1 MLARLRRMRPRVKLP
16 RALTSV
22 RVRISLLSIA
32 PLIALLI
39 TAATYF
45 LGQQRVNEAVHTADR
60 YAEIPVEVERF
71 RGQLATMAGAMANYR
86 LNPSDSVK
94 SGFAVANREAGRAVE
109 AIRGKT
115 DDENLLS
122 VVSVLSDGL
131 QQTSDAF
138 GNIVKAQ
145 EVLGTSAKPGVDAR
159 LQSTGDELEV
169 KLDQELNALGE
180 ESYSIAKT
188 VQEVRKD
195 EKTFIITGSAAVADG
210 FAAKTALLIEQL
222 RQSTLDDVLKDTLV
236 TSIESYKL
244 LFDEWRKAKREQASS
259 GLVAADAIE
268 QVSMNTSSLLAFG
281 QDGKN
286 LAVAERTEAENRT
299 NQIALAIIV
308 AAVLICSTLGF
319 LIGRAVTRPI
329 GQLTDAM
336 RRLADGDT
344 DIAVNANGTDELGEM
359 ARAVLVFR
367 DNALERERLSKDQE
381 LQRQQRED
389 RARAVEELV
398 RGFEERADAAIA
410 GVRSAASQLE
420 GTAASLVD
428 ASSRVAEDARTAGTA
443 AGSASENVTAA
454 AGGAEQLALS
464 IQEIDQQAVKSTEVS
479 TRAVEE
485 ANRTVQTM
493 SSLAGAA
500 TRIGEV
506 VNLIQAIAG
515 QTNLLALNA
524 TIEAARAGDAGR
536 GFAVVAQEVK
546 SLAQQ
551 TANATEEIARQ
562 IGSIQEASGEAGLAM
577 ERVSTIIQDM
587 SQIAAA
593 VAGAVEEQN
602 AAVRSIADNVARAS
616 GEAQSGADAMRTVE
630 GAAETARGVADNVAQ
645 LATGLSQEA
654 EQMEGAVRSFLDGVQ
669 AA

>member
-1 MLARLRRMRPRVKLP
+1 MFARLRRPRPRIRLP

-45 LGQQRVNEAVHTADR
+45 LGQKQVNEAVHKADR
-60 YAEIPVEVERF
+60 YAEIPVEVEKF
-71 RGQLATMAGAMANYR
+71 RGQLATMAAAVANYR
-86 LNPSDSVK
+86 MTPSDAVK
-94 SGFAVANREAGRAVE
+94 SSFASASKEAARAVA
-109 AIRGKT
+109 AIQANT
-115 DDENLLS
+115 DDANLLS
-122 VVSVLSDGL
+122 VVSILADGL
-131 QQTSDAF
+131 QQTTDAF
-138 GNIVKAQ
+138 NNIVKAQ
-145 EVLGTSAKPGVDAR
+145 DVLGTSAKPGVDAR
-159 LQSTGDELEV
+159 LQSTGDELETR
-169 KLDQELNALGE
+169 LDQELNALGE
-180 ESYSIAKT
+180 ESYEIAKT

-195 EKTFIITGSAAVADG
+195 EKSFIITGQAAIADG
-210 FAAKTALLIEQL
+210 FAAKVALLIEQI
-222 RQSTLDDVLKDTLV
+222 RQSTLDDTVKDPLI
-236 TSIESYKL
+236 TSIEAYKL

-259 GLVAADAIE
+259 GLVAADALE

-281 QDGKN
+281 QDGKTS
-286 LAVAERTEAENRT
+286 AVAERTEAEKRT
-299 NQIALAIIV
+299 NLIALVII
-308 AAVLICSTLGF
+308 AASVLICSTMGF

-329 GQLTDAM
+329 GELTDAM

-344 DIAVNANGTDELGEM
+344 DISVNARGNDELADM
-359 ARAVLVFR
+359 AKAVLVFR
-367 DNALERERLSKDQE
+367 DNAIERERLARDQE
-381 LQRQQRED
+381 EAQRQRED

-398 RGFEERADAAIA
+398 RGFEQRADAAIA

-420 GTAASLVD
+420 GTAVSLVD
-428 ASSRVAEDARTAGTA
+428 ASSRVAEDARTAGA
-443 AGSASENVTAA
+443 AVGSASENVTAA

-479 TRAVEE
+479 ARAVEE
-485 ANRTVQTM
+485 ANRTVETM
-493 SSLAGAA
+493 SSLASAA

-506 VNLIQAIAG
+506 VNLIQAIAA

-524 TIEAARAGDAGR
+524 TIEAARAGEAGK

-562 IGSIQEASGEAGLAM
+562 IGAIQDASGEAGLAM
-577 ERVSTIIQDM
+577 ERVSTIIEEM

-602 AAVRSIADNVARAS
+602 AAVRSIADNVAKAS
-616 GEAQSGADAMRTVE
+616 GEAQSGAAAMQTVE
-630 GAAETARGVADNVAQ
+630 GAADSARAVADNVAQ
-645 LATGLSQEA
+645 LATSLSQEA
-654 EQMEGAVRSFLDGVQ
+654 QQMEEAVRSFLDGVQ